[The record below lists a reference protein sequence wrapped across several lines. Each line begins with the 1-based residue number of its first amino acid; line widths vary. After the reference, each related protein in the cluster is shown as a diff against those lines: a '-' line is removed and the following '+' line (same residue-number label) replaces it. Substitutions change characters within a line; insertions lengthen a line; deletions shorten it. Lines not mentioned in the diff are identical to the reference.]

1 MYQYIFTCHFFLH
14 ETVTPTAY
22 FVGRTSPLSVDV
34 DERVRL
40 ECHAT
45 GWPLPS
51 ITWMRNGRNVLD
63 INQNHQYQVSP
74 SEAGHGSILV
84 IIATQ
89 RQDEGKYICMA
100 KNALDE
106 YNRTFVVEVKGN
118 SVFC

>member
-1 MYQYIFTCHFFLH
+1 
-14 ETVTPTAY
+14 
-22 FVGRTSPLSVDV
+22 
-34 DERVRL
+34 
-40 ECHAT
+40 
-45 GWPLPS
+45 
-51 ITWMRNGRNVLD
+51 MRNGRNVLE

-106 YNRTFVVEVKGN
+106 YNITFVVEVKGN
-118 SVFC
+118 NVFFC

>member
-1 MYQYIFTCHFFLH
+1 
-14 ETVTPTAY
+14 
-22 FVGRTSPLSVDV
+22 
-34 DERVRL
+34 
-40 ECHAT
+40 
-45 GWPLPS
+45 
-51 ITWMRNGRNVLD
+51 MRNGRNVLE

-106 YNRTFVVEVKGN
+106 YNITFVVEVKGN
-118 SVFC
+118 NVFLLRARFSNSFCYAKWHVEEGEVNRVKMSAFKLSGPLGWSLFRFLSVA